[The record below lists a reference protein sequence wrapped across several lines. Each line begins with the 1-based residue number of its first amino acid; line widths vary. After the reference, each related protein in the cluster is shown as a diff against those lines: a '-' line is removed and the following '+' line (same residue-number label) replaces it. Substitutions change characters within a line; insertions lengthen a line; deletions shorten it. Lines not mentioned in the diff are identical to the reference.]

1 MKTKVNNYCWYGYQ
15 KEFMSKKNKYFI
27 NFEYKM
33 YSETDKDII
42 SISTKD
48 SLKQMGYELYDKEI
62 NSNKV
67 PLIW

>member
-1 MKTKVNNYCWYGYQ
+1 
-15 KEFMSKKNKYFI
+15 
-27 NFEYKM
+27 M